1 MQGYLTIVRAW
12 KQPNCPSREEWMEK
26 MWCIYTVEYYSS
38 LKKNEIVPLAE
49 KWMDLETVTHS
60 KVREKQILYTSTY
73 MWNLEK

>member
-1 MQGYLTIVRAW
+1 
-12 KQPNCPSREEWMEK
+12 MEK